1 MNDNEKFSNAGDV
14 LKTLFERILPEEK
27 DEFSHFF
34 SGWETIA
41 GGETAMH
48 VFPRDIVN
56 NVLILETDHPLWSQ
70 QIRMRQECLLK
81 IIRGKYPALEIK
93 RIKVVVGN
101 KKQEESKKE
110 VKKDIVSDKS
120 FISNKLSNS
129 KSTDNSKEAQSFFSL
144 LETMRRRGDS

>member
-1 MNDNEKFSNAGDV
+1 MNNDVEFSNAGDV

-27 DEFSHFF
+27 DEYYHFF

-41 GGETAMH
+41 GSETAMH

-70 QIRMRQECLLK
+70 QIRMRQEGLLK

-93 RIKVVVGN
+93 RIRIVIGN
-101 KKQEESKKE
+101 KTQLKTQQNKS
-110 VKKDIVSDKS
+110 IVQ
-120 FISNKLSNS
+120 NKLSNS
-129 KSTDNSKEAQSFFSL
+129 EPTENTKESQSFFDL